1 MEGAI
6 RLILFA
12 QTDVGCHADNIG
24 RELKIRS

>member
-6 RLILFA
+6 RLTLFA
-12 QTDVGCHADNIG
+12 QTDVGCHADIG